1 MSLEREIETY
11 RKLLPDLLQ
20 HEGKF
25 VVIRGEELLG
35 CYPDLNEALRH
46 GYERYG
52 DEAFLARQISK
63 IEKVLFSSRI
73 PGRCP
78 TSRET

>member
-11 RKLLPDLLQ
+11 HKLLSELLQ
-20 HEGKF
+20 HEGEF
-25 VVIRGEELLG
+25 VVIHGEELLG

-63 IEKVLFSSRI
+63 TEKVLFSSRSLR
-73 PGRCP
+73 PCP
-78 TSRET
+78 TSRES